1 MKTTLIWGFALLVF
15 LCPAFGQDDIRNGDD
30 FTDEEYKRFQK
41 TLIDRPAWEQLQ
53 ADFLAWKAQYPL
65 RYSDSPTLHLIE
77 GVPIVSL
84 QVGQQKLPEI
94 EENRQ
99 AGIIR
104 ICKLAFKN
112 KRYDKLQIA
121 LMNRDRPK
129 LTRSLTIGKGPF
141 LEAYRKLNIS
151 DKLLPSKK
159 QAIEAR
165 AEIYAAITG
174 ESPDSK

>member
-1 MKTTLIWGFALLVF
+1 MAFALLAA
-15 LCPAFGQDDIRNGDD
+15 LSPALGQDDIRNGDD

-77 GVPIVSL
+77 GVPIISL
-84 QVGQQKLPEI
+84 QVGQKDLPEI

-104 ICKLAFKN
+104 VGKLAFKN
-112 KRYDKLQIA
+112 KRYDKLEVT
-121 LMNRDRPK
+121 LMNRDRPE
-129 LTRSLTIGKGPF
+129 LTRSLTLFKDSF
-141 LEAYRKLNIS
+141 LELYRKQEIL
-151 DKLLPSKK
+151 DKLLPSEK
-159 QAIEAR
+159 QSIEDREAIFKALQ
-165 AEIYAAITG
+165 
-174 ESPDSK
+174 ESSSKDESSDSK